1 MWNCSSL
8 SDLALNEKEFDTT
21 WFNNIKAIAEEEI
34 EVAKVDHSRIIDIKL
49 DEFDA
54 YLREEYVY
62 FDTLKKM
69 NEEAYKLFD
78 LYGKEFTDEQ
88 LIRYAEIKSTLQS
101 LI

>member
-21 WFNNIKAIAEEEI
+21 WFNNIKAIAEE
-34 EVAKVDHSRIIDIKL
+34 KVDHSKIIDIKL
-49 DEFDA
+49 NEFDA
-54 YLREEYVY
+54 YLNEAYVD
-62 FDTLKKM
+62 FKVLKKM
-69 NEEAYKLFD
+69 HEEAYKLFD
-78 LYGKEFTDEQ
+78 LYGKEFTDAQ